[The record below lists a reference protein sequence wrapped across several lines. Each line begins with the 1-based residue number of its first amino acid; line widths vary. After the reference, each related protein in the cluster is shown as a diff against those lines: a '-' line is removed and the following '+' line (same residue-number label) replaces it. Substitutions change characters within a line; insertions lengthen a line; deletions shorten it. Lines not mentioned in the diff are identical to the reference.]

1 MSLAQTLADASTEEE
16 LKNFFAK
23 FFRIKLSTK
32 NYIDLYTAQI
42 LFEFKLDAP
51 LANVQMRAACIA
63 QTLYC
68 IRRLKYGSDTRPPSK
83 NICVVTRGAAIFFPA
98 ANFSAFIK
106 RKTYDWDLAPSV
118 PCKKP
123 VADLAASEI
132 ICAAHVYDF
141 SAEEQNFIELIRRN
155 LVEQLNLFE
164 RKEINENNFYDV
176 FKLWQRMFGVAVEN
190 GRKASE
196 YFITEIEQGKS
207 TLLER
212 LR

>member
-1 MSLAQTLADASTEEE
+1 M
-16 LKNFFAK
+16 
-23 FFRIKLSTK
+23 
-32 NYIDLYTAQI
+32 
-42 LFEFKLDAP
+42 
-51 LANVQMRAACIA
+51 
-63 QTLYC
+63 
-68 IRRLKYGSDTRPPSK
+68 
-83 NICVVTRGAAIFFPA
+83 
-98 ANFSAFIK
+98 
-106 RKTYDWDLAPSV
+106 

-176 FKLWQRMFGVAVEN
+176 FKLWQRMFGAAVEN